1 MSARLLPQGRWQ
13 AQTLGLRAMQLRDL
27 DRVLV
32 VEQLAYSFPWTRGN
46 FIDSLAAGYTAELLV
61 DAQDELVGYFVA
73 MAGVEELHLLNLTVA
88 PPWQGLGHAAT
99 LLDALESHAR
109 AAGAQ
114 TLWLEVRDSNER
126 ARHVYRRRGFAE
138 VGLRPRY
145 YPAGHGRRE
154 DAIVMSL
161 QLPQVGV

>member
-1 MSARLLPQGRWQ
+1 VNARLQPHDRWQ
-13 AQTLGLRAMQLRDL
+13 AQSPNLRSMQVQDL
-27 DRVLV
+27 DRVLA
-32 VEQLAYSFPWTRGN
+32 VEKLAYSFPWTRGN

-61 DAQDELVGYFVA
+61 DPHDELIGYLVA
-73 MAGVEELHLLNLTVA
+73 MTGVDEVHLLNLTVA

-99 LLDALESHAR
+99 LLDVLEAHAR
-109 AAGAQ
+109 AVGAT

-138 VGLRPRY
+138 VGVRPRY
-145 YPAGHGRRE
+145 YPAGYGRRE

-161 QLPQVGV
+161 QLPQTAT